1 MFSTTQKLSTFYSR
15 KKILLGLRPA
25 FNFVY
30 ILVTADVKPVI
41 VRIFFFTIKANAF
54 IIYTNDI
61 SVTF

>member
-1 MFSTTQKLSTFYSR
+1 M
-15 KKILLGLRPA
+15 LGLRPA